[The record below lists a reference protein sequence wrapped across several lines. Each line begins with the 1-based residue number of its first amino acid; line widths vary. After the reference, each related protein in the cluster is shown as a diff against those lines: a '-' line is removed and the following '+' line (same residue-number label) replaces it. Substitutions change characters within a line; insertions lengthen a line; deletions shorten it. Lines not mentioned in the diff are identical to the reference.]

1 MPCYAISIREDKEH
15 LLKDNGGF
23 LFFKK
28 KSLAVEMCDSM
39 NTLRKGMKLDQVYSV
54 CKVDEKD
61 WKGFPIV
68 YDQEYENDPSTG
80 NVSGYTK
87 RTALHAGTDGSKT
100 DSKSSKRN
108 QKESEGSAQALPF
121 GV

>member
-15 LLKDNGGF
+15 LLKDSGGF

-28 KSLAVEMCDSM
+28 KNLATEVCDSM
-39 NTLRKGMKLDQVYSV
+39 NILRKSMKLDQVYSV

-68 YDQEYENDPSTG
+68 YDQEYENDTSAG
-80 NVSGYTK
+80 NVSVYTK
-87 RTALHAGTDGSKT
+87 RTTLHGGSDGSNT
-100 DSKSSKRN
+100 DTKGSKGSKA
-108 QKESEGSAQALPF
+108 KSKGSTQALPF
-121 GV
+121 

>member
-1 MPCYAISIREDKEH
+1 MPCYAISIREDKQH

-28 KSLAVEMCDSM
+28 KSLALEVCDSM

-54 CKVDEKD
+54 CKIDEKD
-61 WKGFPIV
+61 WKDYPIV
-68 YDQEYENDPSTG
+68 YDQEFDNDTSTG

-87 RTALHAGTDGSKT
+87 RAALHAGADGSLT
-100 DSKSSKRN
+100 DTKGSKGSKA
-108 QKESEGSAQALPF
+108 KSKGSTEALPF